1 MKKSHTITFLTL
13 FGVLLVMIALDLL
26 IGSVHIPL
34 KDVFDILGGRLSTN
48 PGWETIVLEFRVPK
62 AITAILA
69 GSGLGISGL
78 LMQTIFRNPL
88 AGPFVLGISSGASLG
103 VALSILAGNIFGI
116 ALTQLTLLGSWTT
129 VMAAIAGST
138 VVMLLI
144 VVVSVSIRDGMTL
157 LIIGLMVGSLSGALV
172 SVLQYFSEAREIQS
186 FLIWTFGNL
195 GGVHGSEL
203 VILIITVLIGLMW
216 SWWFSKPLNALLLG
230 ESYAKSMGVNIRRT
244 RLLVIIITSILAGGI
259 TAFCGPLAFIGI
271 AIPHLARIVFK
282 TANHQVLIPGCIL
295 LGAVVLTVCDL
306 VSQIPGSSRTLPIN
320 AITSLLGAPAVIAIL
335 IKNRNLSKSFT

>member
-26 IGSVHIPL
+26 IGSVHIPM
-34 KDVFDILGGRLSTN
+34 KDVFDILGGGLSTN

-62 AITAILA
+62 AVTAILA

-103 VALSILAGNIFGI
+103 VALLILAGSAFGI
-116 ALTQLTLLGSWTT
+116 AITQLTLLGSWTT
-129 VMAAIAGST
+129 VMAAIAGSSL
-138 VVMLLI
+138 VMLLI

-230 ESYAKSMGVNIRRT
+230 ESYAKSMGVNIRQT

-295 LGAVVLTVCDL
+295 LGAVVMTVCDL

>member
-1 MKKSHTITFLTL
+1 
-13 FGVLLVMIALDLL
+13 MIALDLL

-34 KDVFDILGGRLSTN
+34 KDVFDILGGGLSTN

-62 AITAILA
+62 AVTAILA

-103 VALSILAGNIFGI
+103 VALLILAGNIFGI
-116 ALTQLTLLGSWTT
+116 AITQLTLLGSWTT

-144 VVVSVSIRDGMTL
+144 VLVSVSIRDGMTL

-230 ESYAKSMGVNIRRT
+230 ESYAKSMGVNIRQT

-295 LGAVVLTVCDL
+295 LGAVVMTVCDL

>member
-1 MKKSHTITFLTL
+1 MKKQNTTTFLIL
-13 FGVLLVMIALDLL
+13 IGVLLIVITLDLL
-26 IGSVHIPL
+26 VGSVYIPM
-34 KDVFDILGGRLSTN
+34 KDVFEILGGGFSNN

-62 AITAILA
+62 AVTALLA
-69 GSGLGISGL
+69 GSGLAISGL

-103 VALSILAGNIFGI
+103 VALLILTGNIFGI
-116 ALTQLTLLGSWTT
+116 ALTQLTLLGNWTT
-129 VMAAIAGST
+129 VIAAIAGST

-216 SWWFSKPLNALLLG
+216 CWWFSKPLNALLLG
-230 ESYAKSMGVNIRRT
+230 ESYAKSMGV
-244 RLLVIIITSILAGGI
+244 
-259 TAFCGPLAFIGI
+259 
-271 AIPHLARIVFK
+271 
-282 TANHQVLIPGCIL
+282 
-295 LGAVVLTVCDL
+295 
-306 VSQIPGSSRTLPIN
+306 
-320 AITSLLGAPAVIAIL
+320 
-335 IKNRNLSKSFT
+335 

>member
-1 MKKSHTITFLTL
+1 MKTQGNKTFLIL
-13 FGVLLVMIALDLL
+13 IGVLLIGLTLDLFV
-26 IGSVHIPL
+26 GSVYIPMMEVL
-34 KDVFDILGGRLSTN
+34 EILRGGPAAN
-48 PGWETIVLEFRVPK
+48 PGWETIVLAFRVPK
-62 AITAILA
+62 AATAVLA
-69 GSGLGISGL
+69 GSGLAISGL

-103 VALSILAGNIFGI
+103 VALLILAGNMFGI
-116 ALTQLTLLGSWTT
+116 AITLTVFGSWTT

-138 VVMLLI
+138 LVLLLI
-144 VVVSVSIRDGMTL
+144 VMMSVSITDGMTL

-172 SVLQYFSEAREIQS
+172 SVLQYFSEAQEIQS

-203 VILIITVLIGLMW
+203 VILLITVLIGLVW
-216 SWWFSKPLNALLLG
+216 CWWFSKPLNAFLLG
-230 ESYAKSMGVNIRRT
+230 ESYARSLGVNIKRT

-282 TANHQVLIPGCIL
+282 TANHRVLIPGCIL
-295 LGAVVLTVCDL
+295 LGAIVMVACDL

-320 AITSLLGAPAVIAIL
+320 AITSLIGAPAVIAIL
-335 IKNRNLSKSFT
+335 IKDRNLSKSFTR

>member
-26 IGSVHIPL
+26 IGSVHIPM
-34 KDVFDILGGRLSTN
+34 KDVFDILGGGLSTN

-62 AITAILA
+62 AVTAILA

-103 VALSILAGNIFGI
+103 VALLILAGSAFGI
-116 ALTQLTLLGSWTT
+116 AITQLTLLGSWTT
-129 VMAAIAGST
+129 VMAAIAGSSL
-138 VVMLLI
+138 VMLLI

-203 VILIITVLIGLMW
+203 VILIITVLIGLMG

-230 ESYAKSMGVNIRRT
+230 ESYAKSMGVNIRQT

-295 LGAVVLTVCDL
+295 LGAVVMTVCDL

-335 IKNRNLSKSFT
+335 IRNRNLSKSFT